1 MHYVLDYSFPTLG
14 FIFRHVV
21 VYIITSECNE
31 SDASIKK
38 AKTKAEIDAT
48 KAADERRKEG
58 RKLKLKLMLKLK
70 RLQGFCPKGEYRY

>member
-1 MHYVLDYSFPTLG
+1 M
-14 FIFRHVV
+14 

-48 KAADERRKEG
+48 KAADERRKETETDAKAEKAARILSEG
-58 RKLKLKLMLKLK
+58 RVQALIK
-70 RLQGFCPKGEYRY
+70 QFDV